1 MYMTLAEKTA
11 DYITLNLYDKKDNYF
26 FGYVDII
33 INPDCYV
40 ISGRVNKFEIDA
52 EIELLL
58 TRKRKLAEIFD
69 LLKHNF

>member
-1 MYMTLAEKTA
+1 MYMTLVEKTA

-26 FGYVDII
+26 FGYIDIM

-52 EIELLL
+52 EIELL
-58 TRKRKLAEIFD
+58 
-69 LLKHNF
+69 